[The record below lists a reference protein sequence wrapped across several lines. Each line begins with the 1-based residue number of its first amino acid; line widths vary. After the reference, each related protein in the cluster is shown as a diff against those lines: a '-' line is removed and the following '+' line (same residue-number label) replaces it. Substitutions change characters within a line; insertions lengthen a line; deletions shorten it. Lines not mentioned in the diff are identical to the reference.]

1 MKNYD
6 FNSNVIV
13 KKKKNHNILR
23 SALIIIASL
32 AVVIAGVVCFSSIK
46 PSNTLSLDF
55 FDGQTHQ
62 VSSAKLNNG
71 RLSEDLFNY
80 QVEDG
85 KYFSGWY
92 YDSNYVC
99 VAQAGDV
106 ISENTTLF
114 GRQLSSVEHEYWNRV
129 DNQLNAPEIGR
140 HDDTTDESPVSPFS
154 SKKGT
159 GTEQDPYIISSS
171 EDMGVF
177 SKVVNYSGSTYSSFF
192 SSASYKLANDVRLDT
207 VDVTWPAVG
216 SVSAFTGTLDGNGN
230 MIYYIYGSQG
240 LFKEING
247 ATIKNLTI
255 KGLKISATSTSSKV
269 GGLAGNIVN
278 STISNCSIYVD
289 INSNAELVGGLAG
302 CVEMCSISNCSIYG
316 EINNTS
322 NNSNNQPMTGGIAGG
337 SNYSNYNGCYSFI
350 NQTVVGASP
359 NVGGII
365 GYSTENDSLYAC
377 ANYGVIDTNSTNY
390 NNIQQ
395 GVGGIIGYI
404 YDSLTINHCINYG
417 NISDIDGFVGGLVGN
432 CYNGSSSISNSL
444 NYGNI
449 SRKTNSQDGYIGGIV
464 GLMIA
469 SDSFITNTNNLGTI
483 YVNNNNSS
491 VDVGG
496 LVGLLKNATIS
507 NSYSLGNFEL
517 KNMGNSG
524 NFGSIFGEN
533 NGATIVENCGYNNT
547 IKVDGKIVQK
557 ADDNSVTY
565 EGINNL
571 YNPEKDSETNQQ
583 SLINALKN
591 ETAYNGS
598 SSIFL
603 WDIMYEWQT
612 DILDFT
618 GNTPSISKTED
629 FSVARNDVSYYING
643 LKKIVRTYKQTQSV
657 TAPDY
662 NGYTVSYYTDRTY
675 TTKYSFGNRITSNL
689 SLYGK
694 CDEIEDGVKYN
705 VSIDPDVTNVQILGD
720 TQVTESHNVSLV
732 LQTTEEDET
741 ISDVEVSMV
750 NNSNPEYEYI
760 ADTKTITIK
769 NVCGNVVITPI
780 FKDPL
785 PTPAVKYVENV
796 VYIDKVTGGTDYFVD
811 VYKDNVLKNTYT
823 ASLEVKDLTI
833 TSSNI
838 NKVSMNSYDW
848 VSVSVSGY
856 SNVFASN
863 NRGSHSTT
871 SYLKFPITVSGK
883 LTFNYK
889 VSSESNYDKL
899 TIQIL
904 NSSGSSVTT
913 ICNAISGSGSWNSA
927 SYYVTKGQFF
937 YAYYSKDSSANSNDD
952 RGYVANMK
960 IVAEDGSITSSNI
973 GIINMGS
980 YNWSSTTYSGYE
992 NVFRS
997 TNYNVNNSTSYLK
1010 FQIKMTGTM
1019 SFNYKVSSETNYDK
1033 LTIQILNNSGSS
1045 IRTVCSSISGSGS
1058 WQSASFDVTEGQYFY
1073 AYYSKDGS
1081 QHKNDD
1087 RAYVANMKIKSNE
1100 VPKYIYKLPEIV
1112 DSAGNYKIV
1121 ARVTDSTGN
1130 YAPVKVVVDSFS
1142 VYPIVANLTNCSM
1155 TSRNYAKQGTTA
1167 TIDLV
1172 ASVGYSV
1179 PEEITVKMGGQTL
1192 TQGTGYTYSQAKS
1205 QIVINNVSGNIEI
1218 TVVAVEGTIETITL
1232 NNRNYNYSYSG
1243 DLIINGVTIGST
1255 TDYILGSVITISYD
1269 YADYRYIYYSVGSDS
1284 SVKLTGDVSNDRITI
1299 ANVTKSGDDIISFRI
1314 ISAAEDVSIYINSGC
1329 LAEGT
1334 YVTLANGKKKRI
1346 EDITYDDELLVW
1358 DFDKGCFAKAKPFWI
1373 KIEEK
1378 ADAVMRCEFED
1389 GTIIE
1394 TIRGHAVY
1402 SVEENKF
1409 LNTYK
1414 DEFKPMF
1421 THTINEKGEK
1431 VLLVKKEVVY
1441 KNVKHYNFH
1450 TNYYMNNYSN
1460 GVLTSIGENNV
1471 YPIKDMKF
1479 VKEERELIPY
1489 EVFEKAGVPRRYY
1502 DGLRLA
1508 ETPKDMVQ
1516 NRIELVKELLEPVEV
1531 KFEQK

>member
-395 GVGGIIGYI
+395 GVGGIVGYI

-491 VDVGG
+491 VDAGG

-838 NKVSMNSYDW
+838 
-848 VSVSVSGY
+848 
-856 SNVFASN
+856 
-863 NRGSHSTT
+863 
-871 SYLKFPITVSGK
+871 
-883 LTFNYK
+883 
-889 VSSESNYDKL
+889 
-899 TIQIL
+899 
-904 NSSGSSVTT
+904 
-913 ICNAISGSGSWNSA
+913 
-927 SYYVTKGQFF
+927 
-937 YAYYSKDSSANSNDD
+937 
-952 RGYVANMK
+952 
-960 IVAEDGSITSSNI
+960 

-980 YNWSSTTYSGYE
+980 YNWSSTTYLGYE

-1033 LTIQILNNSGSS
+1033 LTIQILNSSGSS
-1045 IRTVCSSISGSGS
+1045 VTTICNAISGSGS
-1058 WQSASFDVTEGQYFY
+1058 WNSASYYVTKGQFFY